1 MPIIAGAAC
10 MLVIAACVE
19 AFWSSRFTTPL
30 QLRYGAGTAGWVL
43 LAVYFIFA
51 GRNK

>member
-1 MPIIAGAAC
+1 

-19 AFWSSRFTTPL
+19 AFWSSRFWMPVN
-30 QLRYGAGTAGWVL
+30 LRYGAGAAGWVL
-43 LAVYFIFA
+43 LGLYFIFA